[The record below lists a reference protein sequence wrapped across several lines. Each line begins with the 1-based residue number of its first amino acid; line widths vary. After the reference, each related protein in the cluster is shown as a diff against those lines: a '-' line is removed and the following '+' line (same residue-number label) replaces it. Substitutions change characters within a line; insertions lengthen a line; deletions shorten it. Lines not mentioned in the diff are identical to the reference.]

1 MDAEKVGSRTGRM
14 QERMDA
20 EKVGCRTGGM
30 QERRA
35 AKFGSKLAR
44 ISALFGRATAIEP
57 FYLVPPRRAPPF
69 FTLRK
74 WQSDQH
80 R

>member
-1 MDAEKVGSRTGRM
+1 MDAEQVGSRTGRM

-35 AKFGSKLAR
+35 AKFGSKLAQ

-57 FYLVPPRRAPPF
+57 FH
-69 FTLRK
+69 LRTTATCATFLYFAQMAK
-74 WQSDQH
+74 
-80 R
+80 